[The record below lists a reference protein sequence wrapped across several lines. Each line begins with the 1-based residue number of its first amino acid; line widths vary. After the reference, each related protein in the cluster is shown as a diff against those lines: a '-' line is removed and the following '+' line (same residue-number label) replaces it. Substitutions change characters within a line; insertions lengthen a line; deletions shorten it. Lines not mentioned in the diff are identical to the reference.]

1 METRH
6 YDFIDS
12 CYEKNDEL
20 TSIELQKLIKE
31 KFDLEV
37 SSGTIKKTR
46 KKLGWT
52 LSGPKYCQLIREANQ
67 VARLEF
73 CLELQRNNE
82 TFDDIIFTNE
92 STIMMDK
99 HGKIC
104 FRKKDRLPRLK
115 PTPKHPYKVHVWAGI
130 SKRGPTKIAIFSG
143 IMKK

>member
-1 METRH
+1 M
-6 YDFIDS
+6 
-12 CYEKNDEL
+12 
-20 TSIELQKLIKE
+20 
-31 KFDLEV
+31 EV